1 MFSQWFQNPEI
12 LNKLKFKNEI
22 FFRRF
27 IKLAATENFIS
38 KCKNS
43 ENNQGY
49 LTKNI
54 FNLYKDREYK
64 FFSGPFTNMI
74 FKIINIQKKKME
86 ILIEM

>member
-1 MFSQWFQNPEI
+1 MVSLDLEEI
-12 LNKLKFKNEI
+12 
-22 FFRRF
+22 
-27 IKLAATENFIS
+27 ENFIS

-64 FFSGPFTNMI
+64 FFQGHLQT
-74 FKIINIQKKKME
+74 
-86 ILIEM
+86 